1 MVPPESSGV
10 LGPPSG
16 IRPGKPLTGAVT
28 IRQHA
33 VKNAKGFVH
42 WGFSVHWLGASAIGM
57 GAGVISWVV
66 VGTGLEALDIQ
77 SDTSVSKALIPALA
91 GAAFGLPFGLAQ
103 WLVMRTTLAPS
114 SNWVVATSLGYGA
127 VFLTGGLLFSG
138 EGATLLPP
146 VLQVLLGTLLGTAAA
161 VPPSVLQWGLT
172 LRSRVPNAVLWIPA
186 SMLSWAIGFGLSFLL
201 RLKLGDLSFVA
212 GPIVAVALSGA
223 ILTRLLRRAHPR

>member
-1 MVPPESSGV
+1 
-10 LGPPSG
+10 
-16 IRPGKPLTGAVT
+16 
-28 IRQHA
+28 
-33 VKNAKGFVH
+33 
-42 WGFSVHWLGASAIGM
+42 M

-77 SDTSVSKALIPALA
+77 SDTSVSRALIPALA

-138 EGATLLPP
+138 EGATRLPP